1 MPKTSSLEKQLE
13 WKERILQQQA
23 SGLSIEKW
31 CAQNQLSPHN
41 FTYWRD
47 KLFPKR
53 LEKSNFTEL
62 NIKRSDAI
70 SLQAR
75 GIHIHMSS
83 DCDLHLR
90 KQIFAMFAELSC

>member
-1 MPKTSSLEKQLE
+1 MPRPSSQQTQLE

-31 CAQNQLSPHN
+31 CSQNQISPHN

-47 KLFPKR
+47 KLFPKQ
-53 LEKSNFTEL
+53 LEKSHFTEL

-75 GIHIHMSS
+75 GIHIHMGS
-83 DCDLHLR
+83 DCDPHLR
-90 KQIFAMFAELSC
+90 KQIFTIFAELSC